1 MSRSLLCL
9 AVLAL
14 LPAASTA
21 QTPLPLVEEAA
32 WEPLRDHC
40 RRLLD
45 RLEAAK
51 APLPAATARELKALL
66 DKGPADPNAAVAA
79 AQKLLDAHCLI
90 GVNINPE
97 SRLKAVRGPL
107 TIELPRGREVVV
119 LVKVQN
125 EGGVTHPLTVSGP
138 ELIVQDKAEAGQWL
152 SASIPADEKLSGRG
166 LEYRLLRLTAREV
179 GKREAT
185 FRFDVGQGTQ
195 DLGFRAEVPILFT
208 IREEK

>member
-1 MSRSLLCL
+1 MSRSLVFF

-14 LPAASTA
+14 LPTTAAA
-21 QTPLPLVEEAA
+21 QTPLSVVEEVA

-40 RRLLD
+40 RQLLA
-45 RLEAAK
+45 RPEAARLT
-51 APLPAATARELKALL
+51 LPAATARELKTLL
-66 DKGPADPNAAVAA
+66 DKEPANPIAAVAA
-79 AQKLLDAHCLI
+79 VQKLLDPHCLI

-97 SRLKAVRGPL
+97 SRVKAARGPL
-107 TIELPRGREVVV
+107 TVELPRGQEVVI
-119 LVKVQN
+119 LVKVHN

-138 ELIVQDKAEAGQWL
+138 ELIVQDKPEAGQWL
-152 SASIPADEKLSGRG
+152 SAALPRDEKLSGRG
-166 LEYRLLRLTAREV
+166 LEYRLLRLTAREA

-208 IREEK
+208 VK